1 MRSLPRSHGTG
12 EKDFPSQGPGRA
24 RAGAGGGLC
33 APPPAPAPVRAS
45 GSASSYVLGRRSLA
59 RNAAIRRS
67 RPRGWLPNEIL
78 MIESGLLL
86 WENGGTDGPAESE
99 IGPSKP
105 LLDCGLRGVVV
116 RLRRINRLWLWHFD
130 IDTRAVFLAGRQCN
144 EWFRDART
152 DLPSPTAASTEK
164 RYLSRR
170 NGNCSHG
177 KLVPNPPTSLPHRDD
192 IPGSRSRSARWSLD
206 KHEHCSAAQQR
217 LRMSAAAG
225 RRGGA
230 DLSIGSQRL
239 AREGIPVLR
248 GHRPPPPVCHS

>member
-45 GSASSYVLGRRSLA
+45 GSASSYVLGRRSHA
-59 RNAAIRRS
+59 MPRFGGAGRRVA
-67 RPRGWLPNEIL
+67 GGLPNEIL

-130 IDTRAVFLAGRQCN
+130 IDTRAVFFG
-144 EWFRDART
+144 W
-152 DLPSPTAASTEK
+152 
-164 RYLSRR
+164 
-170 NGNCSHG
+170 
-177 KLVPNPPTSLPHRDD
+177 
-192 IPGSRSRSARWSLD
+192 
-206 KHEHCSAAQQR
+206 
-217 LRMSAAAG
+217 
-225 RRGGA
+225 
-230 DLSIGSQRL
+230 
-239 AREGIPVLR
+239 
-248 GHRPPPPVCHS
+248 

>member
-67 RPRGWLPNEIL
+67 RPPRGWLPNEIL

-130 IDTRAVFLAGRQCN
+130 IDTRADFLAGRQCN

-152 DLPSPTAASTEK
+152 DLPSATAASTEK

-177 KLVPNPPTSLPHRDD
+177 KLVPNPPSSLPHRSD
-192 IPGSRSRSARWSLD
+192 IPGSRSARWSLD

-217 LRMSAAAG
+217 LRMSAACPARPT
-225 RRGGA
+225 RR
-230 DLSIGSQRL
+230 R
-239 AREGIPVLR
+239 
-248 GHRPPPPVCHS
+248 

>member
-1 MRSLPRSHGTG
+1 MNPACAPGGRTRHEHSRIRVSDSETDRASEDLMRSLPRSHGTG
-12 EKDFPSQGPGRA
+12 EKDFPSQVPGRA

-67 RPRGWLPNEIL
+67 RPPRGWLPNEIL

-130 IDTRAVFLAGRQCN
+130 IDTQAVFYG
-144 EWFRDART
+144 W
-152 DLPSPTAASTEK
+152 
-164 RYLSRR
+164 
-170 NGNCSHG
+170 
-177 KLVPNPPTSLPHRDD
+177 
-192 IPGSRSRSARWSLD
+192 
-206 KHEHCSAAQQR
+206 
-217 LRMSAAAG
+217 
-225 RRGGA
+225 
-230 DLSIGSQRL
+230 
-239 AREGIPVLR
+239 
-248 GHRPPPPVCHS
+248 

>member
-12 EKDFPSQGPGRA
+12 EKDFPSQGPGWA
-24 RAGAGGGLC
+24 RASAGGGLC

-67 RPRGWLPNEIL
+67 RPPRGWLPNEIL

-130 IDTRAVFLAGRQCN
+130 IDTRAVFFG
-144 EWFRDART
+144 W
-152 DLPSPTAASTEK
+152 
-164 RYLSRR
+164 
-170 NGNCSHG
+170 
-177 KLVPNPPTSLPHRDD
+177 
-192 IPGSRSRSARWSLD
+192 
-206 KHEHCSAAQQR
+206 
-217 LRMSAAAG
+217 
-225 RRGGA
+225 
-230 DLSIGSQRL
+230 
-239 AREGIPVLR
+239 
-248 GHRPPPPVCHS
+248 